1 MARGNPNPSPA
12 TRFQKGHVA
21 NPNGISKARAELEHK
36 VKATKAELKDLFLK
50 CLSMTSEQIDA
61 FLDRPDATMFELV
74 YGRLVRQAADGRDH
88 FAVSF
93 VTDRLF
99 GHLRDNINVTEN
111 KTVVYKTTI
120 SPDGII
126 SCNAIDVEAD
136 TEVAMKSLEAY
147 GTADTD
153 TTTGTT

>member
-21 NPNGISKARAELEHK
+21 NPYGISKARAELEHK

-50 CLSMTSEQIDA
+50 CLSMTKEQIDA

-99 GHLRDNINVTEN
+99 GHLRDNINLTEN
-111 KTVVYKTTI
+111 KTVIYKT
-120 SPDGII
+120 SVSESGSI
-126 SCNAIDVEAD
+126 SCNIIDVEQD
-136 TEVAMKSLEAY
+136 RETAMKTIEAY
-147 GTADTD
+147 AHNSTEPAQ
-153 TTTGTT
+153 